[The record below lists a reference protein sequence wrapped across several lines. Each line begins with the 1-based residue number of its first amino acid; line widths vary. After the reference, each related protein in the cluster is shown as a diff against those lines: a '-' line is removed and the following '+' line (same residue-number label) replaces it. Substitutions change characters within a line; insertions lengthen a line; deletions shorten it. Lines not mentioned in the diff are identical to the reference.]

1 MSKGTGIAPDGFKYH
16 VDHTFDQTQSVPLLP
31 EKHPISGLIFT

>member
-1 MSKGTGIAPDGFKYH
+1 MSKGAGMTPDWLKYH

-31 EKHPISGLIFT
+31 EKWPKP

>member
-1 MSKGTGIAPDGFKYH
+1 MIKGSGIAPEGLKYH

-31 EKHPISGLIFT
+31 ENHPISVLIFT